1 MQPDQKRTSPVDLI
15 AGCLLAGLALFY
27 LRRYMGIN
35 HDAAL
40 YLGQALLERWP
51 DIFRSDLFF
60 AHGSQGSYTALPWLV
75 SRAFDFATPGTVF
88 LVGTVIG
95 LLCFAASTWFFLY
108 TVLPSKQRYWALLG
122 VLCLPAAYGVVRIF
136 SYGEPFL
143 TSRPLAEAFCLLGL
157 GLLARKRTILG
168 ILCAGIALLLHPLQA
183 IAASLIAWPWLV
195 MQNRRWLH
203 ALWLVIPITL
213 LGFTNIA
220 PFRDLFQP
228 IDATWLADVRGFTGQ
243 LFLGT
248 WNVADFNVLA
258 FDAFILTYA
267 WRKLPTKF
275 GAWCLSALIGL
286 ALGMSAN
293 LILVDWL
300 NLTLPAALQLWRVHW
315 LAHLFA
321 MASVAALLYHDLN
334 NREPARAFCLGLALI
349 LVQNA
354 SWPWLLFAALYV
366 AWLRLLGTTPSLVKR
381 TLGLT
386 CVLGMLTLF
395 AVYAANEWL
404 PFRMAH
410 YRLELYAVD
419 RRLLVFPLLAL
430 GLPLIGVMVWERCSR
445 AWRRVMLFL
454 ALMPL
459 LLAGMIRWDARPPM
473 VTSIENNPFRPNMF
487 GPTIPRYAHVFWV
500 GDLYPSVWLTL
511 HRAEFFSV
519 RQLAGAIFNRG
530 TAVEAHQRLDR
541 VLLAM
546 REDLYC
552 QQQPLKQREAC
563 QLDDEAMRIA
573 CQPGP
578 TRRPDYMVLPYHQ
591 PQRAAGRWDFIDPAT
606 GQPAVSYWLYSCA
619 QVMDDLD
626 IHAPV
631 QPR

>member
-1 MQPDQKRTSPVDLI
+1 MPLVQKRTPSLDLI
-15 AGCLLAGLALFY
+15 AGSLLAGIAILY

-88 LVGTVIG
+88 LAGTVIG
-95 LLCFAASTWFFLY
+95 LLCFAVSTWFFLH
-108 TVLPSKQRYWALLG
+108 TVLPPKQRYWAFLG
-122 VLCLPAAYGVVRIF
+122 ALCLPAAYGVVRIF

-157 GLLARKRTILG
+157 GLLASKRTVLG
-168 ILCAGIALLLHPLQA
+168 ILCAGVALLLHPLQA

-195 MQNRRWLH
+195 LQNRRWLH
-203 ALWLVIPITL
+203 ALWLAVPIAL
-213 LGFTNIA
+213 LGFTDLA

-228 IDATWLADVRGFTGQ
+228 IDATWLANVRGFTGQ

-248 WNVADFNVLA
+248 WNAADFNVLG
-258 FDAFILTYA
+258 FDVFILAYA
-267 WRKLPTKF
+267 WRKLPAKYS
-275 GAWCLSALIGL
+275 AWCLSALIGL
-286 ALGMSAN
+286 ALGITAN

-321 MASVAALLYHDLN
+321 MASVASLLYRDIGD
-334 NREPARAFCLGLALI
+334 REPARALCLGLALI
-349 LVQNA
+349 LVQSAN
-354 SWPWLLFAALYV
+354 WLWLLFAALYV
-366 AWLRLLGTTPSLVKR
+366 AWLRLLGPSPSPVKR
-381 TLGLT
+381 ILGVT

-410 YRLELYAVD
+410 YRLELYAID

-430 GLPLIGVMVWERCSR
+430 GLPLTGIMIWKHYSQVWRW
-445 AWRRVMLFL
+445 AV
-454 ALMPL
+454 
-459 LLAGMIRWDARPPM
+459 LLAVLIPIFILGLVRWDARPPM
-473 VTSIENNPFRPNMF
+473 AMSIENNPFHPDLF
-487 GPTIPRYAHVFWV
+487 GPTIPKDAHVFWV

-511 HRAEFFSV
+511 HRAEYFST

-530 TAVEAHQRLDR
+530 TSIEANQRLDR

-552 QQQPLKQREAC
+552 QQQPLAKREAC
-563 QLDDEAMRIA
+563 QLDDEAMRTA

-591 PQRAAGRWDFIDPAT
+591 PQRSEGQWDFIDPAT
-606 GQPAVSYWLYSCA
+606 KQPAVTYWLYSCA
-619 QVMDDLD
+619 QVMDDLN
-626 IHAPV
+626 ASTLTTTP
-631 QPR
+631 

>member
-1 MQPDQKRTSPVDLI
+1 MTLTQKRTFSLDLI
-15 AGCLLAGLALFY
+15 AGCLLAGITLLY

-88 LVGTVIG
+88 LIGTVIG
-95 LLCFAASTWFFLY
+95 LLCFAASAWLFLY
-108 TVLPSKQRYWALLG
+108 TVLPPKQRYWALLG
-122 VLCLPAAYGVVRIF
+122 ALCLPPAYGVVRIF

-143 TSRPLAEAFCLLGL
+143 TSRPLAEAFCLFGL

-168 ILCAGIALLLHPLQA
+168 VLCAGIAVLLHPLQA

-228 IDATWLADVRGFTGQ
+228 IDAKWLADVRGFTGQ

-248 WNVADFNVLA
+248 WNAADFNILG
-258 FDAFILTYA
+258 FDVFILSYA
-267 WRKLPTKF
+267 WRTLPTKY
-275 GAWCLSALIGL
+275 GTWCLSALIGL

-321 MASVAALLYHDLN
+321 MASVAALLYRDLN
-334 NREPARAFCLGLALI
+334 NREPARALCLGLALI

-354 SWPWLLFAALYV
+354 GWSWLLFAALYV
-366 AWLRLLGTTPSLVKR
+366 AWLRLLGTTPSPVKSI
-381 TLGLT
+381 LGVT
-386 CVLGMLTLF
+386 CVLGMLALF
-395 AVYAANEWL
+395 TVYAANEWL

-410 YRLELYAVD
+410 YRLELYAID

-430 GLPLIGVMVWERCSR
+430 GLPLTGTMIWGRCSQ
-445 AWRRVMLFL
+445 AWRW
-454 ALMPL
+454 AL
-459 LLAGMIRWDARPPM
+459 LLVVLIPIFIIGPARWDARPPM
-473 VTSIENNPFRPNMF
+473 AMSIENNPFHPDLF
-487 GPTIPRYAHVFWV
+487 GSTIPKHAHVFWV

-511 HRAEFFSV
+511 HRAEYFST
-519 RQLAGAIFNRG
+519 RQLAGTIFNRG
-530 TAVEAHQRLDR
+530 TSIEANQRLDR

-552 QQQPLKQREAC
+552 QQQPLAKREAC
-563 QLDDEAMRIA
+563 QLDEEAMRTA

-591 PQRAAGRWDFIDPAT
+591 PQHNEGRWDFIDPAT
-606 GQPAVSYWLYSCA
+606 KQPAVTYWLYSCA
-619 QVMDDLD
+619 QVMDDLS
-626 IHAPV
+626 ASKLTKTL
-631 QPR
+631 